1 MTALVLP
8 DWFVPSTFEF
18 GLARQTVQFRSP
30 ISGRFQAVDL
40 LSDYWTVAVTLPPS
54 AYSDAGKLEAFLNQL
69 VGGGQSVLFYHLR
82 RPVPV
87 GTLRGSPV
95 LASYAAQFAN
105 KISLSGAFNSSG
117 GAATLNA
124 GDMLGLNG
132 QLLQV
137 KDDATGASDG
147 TMTVNLVNRLRSSVS
162 SGAAVTWN
170 KPTAEFVST
179 ETASKFVHNV
189 ESLAETG
196 FSFVEA
202 V

>member
-1 MTALVLP
+1 MTALTLP
-8 DWFVPSTFEF
+8 SWFIPSAFEF

-30 ISGRFQAVDL
+30 ISGRFQSVDL
-40 LSDYWTVAVTLPPS
+40 LSDYWSISVTLPPS
-54 AYSDAGKLEAFLNQL
+54 AFADAGQVEAFLNQL
-69 VGGGQSVLFYHLR
+69 VGGTQSVLFYHLK
-82 RPVPV
+82 RPTPV
-87 GTLRGSPV
+87 GTMRGSPM

-105 KISLSGAFNSSG
+105 QISLSGAYTSSG
-117 GAATLNA
+117 GAATLKA
-124 GDMLGLNG
+124 GDMIGLNG

-137 KDDATGASDG
+137 KDDAAGASDG
-147 TMTVNLVNRLRSSVS
+147 TMTVNLVNRLRSSIS
-162 SGAAVTWN
+162 AGAAITWD